1 MNNGSVLRAMI
12 DGMRPAHWIKNIFVF
27 AAMPFGEKLFFK
39 DAWLM
44 CGGVFFVFCG
54 LASAVYLINDVK
66 DRDVD
71 RLHPEKKKRAVASGR
86 LGVSS
91 AVAGAIVLFALSIT
105 ASYYIDMQ
113 IVIRFP
119 VLTFCAA
126 LYVILNVFYTFWI
139 KEVAILDIIVISAGF
154 VIRVV
159 AGALAIQVPISPWLV
174 ICTFMLSLFIGTT
187 KRRGEIRVYS
197 PDVAEKVRNANA
209 FYTPERL
216 EHILAV
222 TASLA
227 IMSYSLYCVSLQTQE
242 RIGSIHMVWTIPF
255 VVYGIFRYYCLSLT
269 SASEDTVTILLKD
282 RVIWITALL
291 WLVSSVL
298 VIYLSGMN
306 FAPA

>member
-1 MNNGSVLRAMI
+1 MNNASALRAMI

-44 CGGVFFVFCG
+44 CGGVFFIFCG
-54 LASAVYLINDVK
+54 LASAVYLINDVR

-86 LGVSS
+86 LGIAS
-91 AVAGAIVLFALSIT
+91 AVAGSIILFALSI
-105 ASYYIDMQ
+105 AAAYYIDRQ
-113 IVIRFP
+113 LVLRFP
-119 VLTFCAA
+119 VITFCAA
-126 LYVILNVFYTFWI
+126 LYVVLNVSYTFLI
-139 KEVAILDIIVISAGF
+139 KDIAILDIIFISAGF

-187 KRRGEIRVYS
+187 KRRSEIRAYS
-197 PDVAEKVRNANA
+197 SGVAEKMRNANA
-209 FYTPERL
+209 FYTAERL

-255 VVYGIFRYYCLSLT
+255 VVYGIFRYYCLSLS
-269 SASEDTVTILLKD
+269 SAYEDTIKILLKD
-282 RVIWITALL
+282 RVMWITGIL
-291 WLVSSVL
+291 WLVSAVL
-298 VIYLSGMN
+298 VIYLSGIN
-306 FAPA
+306 PL